1 MEPPRPII
9 VVQVLCGVAQY
20 RDLMASYRTENTRNS
35 SPSEQIHNKLDIQWK
50 SYEAWVNRM
59 RPLVNLEDLPE
70 FVSAEDLDTLRR
82 LRRYYKH
89 FSHKYKAYELEKLL
103 KDLTAATN
111 ALETKT
117 QPPLNLPS
125 SSNKGL
131 GTWNQLAPEGSTTD
145 MSLSRRSIR
154 PPFIPPIRTI
164 YHTTLSALQ
173 AISVRQCESKI
184 TRSAS
189 RLKLW
194 GAGLFEMDISLDT
207 VFDSNKNAF
216 RPVRQC
222 LLRILVDILLWEEQ
236 ELNKLS
242 NDGNKGEGPRNGQNA
257 EEITALLGTDELI
270 PMALESWKDSVDR
283 YTQGHVST
291 DYNPV
296 PDVVELLFD
305 LLPAFRA
312 MRQAYCSGLTNSVEG
327 VVNAPLSH
335 AATVLLSAGTGAT
348 VIRASQHLPIST
360 HFTSTKEPSFDE
372 DSVDVANSKF
382 DQADRILRK
391 LDKSAKSKGITAYA
405 PRFHSERNSLHEF
418 HLDRKRRKDLD
429 AKDIKAISAKQHQ
442 IIEASDEF
450 IAESNNKPI
459 PEKTLTKKTLRLF
472 SRRREKYISK
482 NTKRADNFISALNST
497 NMAMRKILHDKDQA
511 TEVLQS

>member
-9 VVQVLCGVAQY
+9 VVSVLCDVAQY
-20 RDLMASYRTENTRNS
+20 RDLMASYRTENNQNS
-35 SPSEQIHNKLDIQWK
+35 SPSGQIHNRLDIQWK
-50 SYEAWVNRM
+50 SYEAWANRM
-59 RPLVNLEDLPE
+59 RPFVNLEDLPE

-89 FSHKYKAYELEKLL
+89 FSHNYKAYELEKLL

-117 QPPLNLPS
+117 QPPLNSPS
-125 SSNKGL
+125 SSNEGL
-131 GTWNQLAPEGSTTD
+131 GTWKQLASEGLTTD

-154 PPFIPPIRTI
+154 PPFIPPVRTI

-173 AISVRQCESKI
+173 AISVRQCDPKI

-194 GAGLFEMDISLDT
+194 GAGLFQMDISLDT

-222 LLRILVDILLWEEQ
+222 LLRILVDILLWEGTPWPITAFCKTLLNRSAEQ

-296 PDVVELLFD
+296 PDLVELLFD

-312 MRQAYCSGLTNSVEG
+312 MRQAYCSGLTKAETYG
-327 VVNAPLSH
+327 GDIVNTPLSQ
-335 AATVLLSAGTGAT
+335 AATVLLSAGTSPT
-348 VIRASQHLPIST
+348 VIRASQHLPNST
-360 HFTSTKEPSFDE
+360 QSTSTRQPNFDE
-372 DSVDVANSKF
+372 DSIDVANLKF
-382 DQADRILRK
+382 DQADLILRK
-391 LDKSAKSKGITAYA
+391 LDKITKSKGRTAFA
-405 PRFHSERNSLHEF
+405 PRLHSERNSLHEF

-442 IIEASDEF
+442 LIETSGEEGRSHDITKYTDED
-450 IAESNNKPI
+450 A
-459 PEKTLTKKTLRLF
+459 
-472 SRRREKYISK
+472 RRI
-482 NTKRADNFISALNST
+482 
-497 NMAMRKILHDKDQA
+497 HH
-511 TEVLQS
+511 